1 MVQKHGVN
9 INCDLGEGIAN
20 DHLLMPMLSSC
31 NIACGGHYGDENSIR
46 KTIQLAQKH
55 GIRCGAHP
63 SYPDKANFGRK
74 EMEISSSE
82 LINSLKHQI
91 HLFQKIA
98 TEQNCEFHH
107 IKLHGALY
115 NRAANDIEIGE
126 VVLNAF
132 DELPKS
138 IRLYVPSESKFARL
152 AEKKFVICEEAFIDR
167 TYQND
172 LSLTP
177 RTDENAL
184 IKNPELAWQ
193 QLKLLLD
200 FKKVSTN
207 SGIKVDLNASTFCI
221 HGDSE
226 NSLEILTYIS
236 NRLNNG

>member
-1 MVQKHGVN
+1 MNLHHGIN
-9 INCDLGEGIAN
+9 INCDLGEGMAD
-20 DHLLMPMLSSC
+20 DHLLMPMLFSC

-46 KTIQLAQKH
+46 KTIKLAQKY
-55 GIRCGAHP
+55 GVRCGAHP
-63 SYPDKANFGRK
+63 SYPDRENFGRK
-74 EMEISSSE
+74 TMKLSNNE
-82 LINSLKHQI
+82 LTKSLRDQVQI
-91 HLFQKIA
+91 FQKVA
-98 TEQNCEFHH
+98 FEENCDFHH

-115 NRAANDIEIGE
+115 NQASHDLKIGE

-132 DELPKS
+132 VELPKS
-138 IRLYVPSESKFARL
+138 IILYVPFGSSFSRL
-152 AEKKFVICEEAFIDR
+152 AEKKFVVCEEAFIDR

-184 IKNPELAWQ
+184 INDPELAWQ

-200 FKKVSTN
+200 FKKVTTN

-236 NRLNNG
+236 NQLKNG